1 MKSRLIFLYILLFF
15 FYLNKIMKDPSSPP
29 QLIKSPPMNFST
41 YSLKDIPKLTQLKK
55 VDIFARIMCIGQPYQ
70 EDGLE
75 YQQVCL
81 KDDSQIIWA
90 RLQKRLL
97 ERSPLELNEDIVIR
111 NLVVSE
117 EEGITVLY
125 DEIWTSIYQPEQV
138 HVTYL
143 EL

>member
-1 MKSRLIFLYILLFF
+1 MIWVINEF
-15 FYLNKIMKDPSSPP
+15 N
-29 QLIKSPPMNFST
+29 IK
-41 YSLKDIPKLTQLKK
+41 
-55 VDIFARIMCIGQPYQ
+55 
-70 EDGLE
+70 
-75 YQQVCL
+75 
-81 KDDSQIIWA
+81 A

-97 ERSPLELNEDIVIR
+97 ERCPLELNEDIVIR